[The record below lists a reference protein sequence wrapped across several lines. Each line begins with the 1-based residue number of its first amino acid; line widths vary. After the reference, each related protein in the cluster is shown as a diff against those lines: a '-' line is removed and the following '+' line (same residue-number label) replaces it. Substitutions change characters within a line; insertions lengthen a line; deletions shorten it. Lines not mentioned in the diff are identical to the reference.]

1 MTNLSTHQCE
11 SLGDK
16 ASATFKIVNIAGLY
30 IKSNLTLN
38 FM

>member
-11 SLGDK
+11 SLGEK
-16 ASATFKIVNIAGLY
+16 ASATFKSVNITGN